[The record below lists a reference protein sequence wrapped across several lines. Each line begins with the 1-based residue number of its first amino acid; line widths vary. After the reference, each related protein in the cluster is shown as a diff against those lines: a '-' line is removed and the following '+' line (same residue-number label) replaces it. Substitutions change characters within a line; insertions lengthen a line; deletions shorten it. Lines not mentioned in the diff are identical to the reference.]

1 MKLTNKA
8 KEKLNN
14 LEMMCLLCKKVGR
27 SIDTLRKWK
36 NEPNTR
42 FYRSSEAVR
51 DKFLEVME
59 MTEEEAFEEDD
70 IITDN

>member
-8 KEKLNN
+8 KEKLND

-70 IITDN
+70 ITTDN

>member
-8 KEKLNN
+8 KEKLND

-70 IITDN
+70 LTTDN

>member
-8 KEKLNN
+8 KEKLND

-59 MTEEEAFEEDD
+59 MTEEEAFEEDN
-70 IITDN
+70 ITTNN

>member
-8 KEKLNN
+8 KEKLND

-36 NEPNTR
+36 NETNTR

-70 IITDN
+70 ITTDN

>member
-8 KEKLNN
+8 KEKLND
-14 LEMMCLLCKKVGR
+14 LEMTCLLCKKVGR
-27 SIDTLRKWK
+27 STDTLRKWK

-70 IITDN
+70 ITTDN

>member
-8 KEKLNN
+8 KEKLND

-59 MTEEEAFEEDD
+59 MTVEEAFEEDD

>member
-8 KEKLNN
+8 KEKLND
-14 LEMMCLLCKKVGR
+14 LEMMCLMCKKVGR

-70 IITDN
+70 ITTDN

>member
-8 KEKLNN
+8 KEKLND

-51 DKFLEVME
+51 DKFLEVMK

-70 IITDN
+70 ITTNN

>member
-8 KEKLNN
+8 KEKLND

-51 DKFLEVME
+51 DKFLEVIE

-70 IITDN
+70 ITTDN

>member
-8 KEKLNN
+8 KEKLND

-59 MTEEEAFEEDD
+59 MAEEEAFEEDD
-70 IITDN
+70 ITTDN

>member
-8 KEKLNN
+8 KEKLND

-59 MTEEEAFEEDD
+59 MNEEEAFEEDD
-70 IITDN
+70 ITTDN

>member
-70 IITDN
+70 ITTDN

>member
-42 FYRSSEAVR
+42 FYRSSEAVK

-70 IITDN
+70 ITTDN

>member
-8 KEKLNN
+8 KEKLND

-51 DKFLEVME
+51 DKFLEVMK

-70 IITDN
+70 ITTDN

>member
-8 KEKLNN
+8 KEKLND

-70 IITDN
+70 ITTNN

>member
-8 KEKLNN
+8 KEKLND

-42 FYRSSEAVR
+42 FYRSSEAVI

-70 IITDN
+70 ITTNN

>member
-8 KEKLNN
+8 KEKLND

-70 IITDN
+70 ITIDN

>member
-8 KEKLNN
+8 KEKLND

>member
-8 KEKLNN
+8 KEKLND

-51 DKFLEVME
+51 DKFLELME

-70 IITDN
+70 ITTDN

>member
-8 KEKLNN
+8 KEKLND

-51 DKFLEVME
+51 DKFLDVME

-70 IITDN
+70 ITTNN

>member
-8 KEKLNN
+8 KEKLND

-27 SIDTLRKWK
+27 SIDTLRIWK

-70 IITDN
+70 ITTDN